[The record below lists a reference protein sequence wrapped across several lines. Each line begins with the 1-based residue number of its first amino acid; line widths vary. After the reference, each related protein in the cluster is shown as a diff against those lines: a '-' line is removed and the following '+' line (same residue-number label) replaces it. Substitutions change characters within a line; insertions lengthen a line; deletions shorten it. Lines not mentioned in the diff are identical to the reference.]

1 MGSIFLHYFKIAR
14 NIDIIGLFLSNI
26 RYIRVQGSNLRGGM
40 DFQNRW
46 GGPPKFWVLLHFYV
60 TISKFFPILAFL
72 RRVEGGDSEGG
83 SSPPSPPMD
92 TYGVVSISLWWAN
105 FFLGSSLTLKV
116 ENAFFSALYYSIIT
130 TVLWKKGRGQD
141 SYFSTKSDEKI
152 NGLWKAQLD
161 TSTFFVSK

>member
-1 MGSIFLHYFKIAR
+1 MNDVFSITLLSHWFTMCSPYVSKGWNSGRAVIFKIA
-14 NIDIIGLFLSNI
+14 
-26 RYIRVQGSNLRGGM
+26 
-40 DFQNRW
+40 
-46 GGPPKFWVLLHFYV
+46 GGPEFWVLMDFYV
-60 TISKFFPILAFL
+60 TISKFFPILASL
-72 RRVEGGDSEGG
+72 RRGGLRGLRG
-83 SSPPSPPMD
+83 PPSPP
-92 TYGVVSISLWWAN
+92 YGHVWCSLYLSMMGKL
-105 FFLGSSLTLKV
+105 FLGSSLTLKV

>member
-1 MGSIFLHYFKIAR
+1 MNDVFSITLLSHWFTMCSPYVSKDWNSGRGGNFQNRRGAP
-14 NIDIIGLFLSNI
+14 FLSFIAFLCDNFKN
-26 RYIRVQGSNLRGGM
+26 YPNFGLPQGGRGWGLRGLRGG
-40 DFQNRW
+40 DH
-46 GGPPKFWVLLHFYV
+46 PPL
-60 TISKFFPILAFL
+60 
-72 RRVEGGDSEGG
+72 
-83 SSPPSPPMD
+83 PPMD

-152 NGLWKAQLD
+152 NGLWKAQLYIH
-161 TSTFFVSK
+161 FFVSK